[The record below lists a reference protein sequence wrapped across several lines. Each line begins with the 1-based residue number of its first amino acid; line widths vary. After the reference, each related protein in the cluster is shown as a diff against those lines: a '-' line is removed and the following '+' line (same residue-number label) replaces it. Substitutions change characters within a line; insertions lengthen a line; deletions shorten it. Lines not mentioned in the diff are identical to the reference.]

1 MAPPFRTEQVGS
13 LLRPAPLVAA
23 RTAANPGSRYLED
36 SLPEE
41 VRRLTEEAVAEVVQQ
56 QLARSI
62 RPITSGEY
70 SRSIFYA
77 GFFEKLH
84 GFAVTDVPVPQGFR
98 SYHPTIGLME
108 KLGVPTRPAA
118 VAVGRI
124 EHRESPYL
132 GEWLQLRKFVP
143 GSLWKECKFTMPPI
157 TWDHMHLA
165 VGAAYTPSS
174 GYATDREYFQ
184 DLAAAYVKEFRVLY
198 DAGVRSIQI
207 DDPCLTFFVT
217 DEFRAGCAADGE
229 DPDALLDLY
238 IWAHNQC
245 LAGRPSDLH
254 VGIHLCRGNMPQ
266 GRFVSTGSYERI
278 AEQLFRKLDYDTF
291 YLEYDTDRA
300 GDFQPLRHLPVGK
313 NVVLGLVS
321 TKVAELERL
330 EDLEAR
336 VYEAAEVIAQ
346 AQGRSR
352 AEVLAT
358 SLAVSP
364 QCGFA
369 SMSSG
374 HGVGMTMERMW
385 EKLQLVQALAGKIWP
400 V

>member
-1 MAPPFRTEQVGS
+1 MVPTFRTEQVGS

-41 VRRLTEEAVAEVVQQ
+41 VQRLTEQALVEVVQQ

-62 RPITSGEY
+62 RPIPSGEY

-84 GFAVTDVPVPQGFR
+84 G
-98 SYHPTIGLME
+98 
-108 KLGVPTRPAA
+108 KLGVLTRPAA

-124 EHRESPYL
+124 EHHESPYL

-143 GSLWKECKFTMPPI
+143 EELWKECKVTMPPI
-157 TWDHMHLA
+157 TWKHMHLA
-165 VGAAYTPSS
+165 VGAAYIPSS
-174 GYATDREYFQ
+174 GYSTDREYFQ
-184 DLAAAYVKEFRVLY
+184 NLAAAYVKE
-198 DAGVRSIQI
+198 SIQI

-217 DEFRAGCAADGE
+217 DEFRAGCIADG
-229 DPDALLDLY
+229 DAPDELLELY
-238 IWAHNQC
+238 IWAHNQR

-266 GRFVSTGSYERI
+266 GRFISTGSYERI
-278 AEQLFRKLDYDTF
+278 AERLFQKLDYDTF

-300 GDFQPLRHLPVGK
+300 GDFQRLRHLPVGK

-336 VYEAAEVIAQ
+336 VYEAAEMIAQ

-374 HGVGMTMERMW
+374 HGVDMTRERMW
-385 EKLQLVQALAGKIWP
+385 EKLQMVQTLAERIWP
-400 V
+400 PSVRAA

>member
-41 VRRLTEEAVAEVVQQ
+41 VQRLTEQAVAEVVQQ
-56 QLARSI
+56 QLAQSI

-98 SYHPTIGLME
+98 SNHPTIRLME
-108 KLGVPTRPAA
+108 KLRVPSRPAA

-132 GEWLQLRKFVP
+132 GEWLQLRQFVP
-143 GSLWKECKFTMPPI
+143 EGLWKECKFTMPPV

-217 DEFRAGCAADGE
+217 DQFRAGCIADGE

-278 AEQLFRKLDYDTF
+278 AERLFQKLDYDTF
-291 YLEYDTDRA
+291 YLEYDTERA

-321 TKVAELERL
+321 TKEAELERL

-336 VYEAAEVIAQ
+336 VYEAAEVIAR

-385 EKLQLVQALAGKIWP
+385 EKLQLVQALAGRIWP